1 VLFGIQQISKTDLS
15 VAKLLESEIDLI
27 FSLKLINPYRN
38 DEKRHLYGKTV
49 SPKTVLI
56 AHWTFFQMITIGV
69 I

>member
-27 FSLKLINPYRN
+27 FSLKLIHPYRN

-49 SPKTVLI
+49 SPKTVLT